1 MNTKSCRHSETIV
14 AYRLGLLS
22 DQEAREFEVHLKTCS
37 ACQQELK
44 IESAIEKELSIE
56 LQPGY
61 IEGGVLAHFRLH
73 QARDMR
79 SFWLYAFRM
88 IVYGVTAI
96 IIGFIFIPLIVKFP
110 IGRVFDLTGLSILAS
125 QMVASTYFALFI
137 IGLGYILIFISTLY
151 SFTHI
156 RR

>member
-1 MNTKSCRHSETIV
+1 MKSCRYSETIV

-22 DQEAREFEVHLKTCS
+22 GQETREFEAHLAACS
-37 ACQQELK
+37 VCQQELK
-44 IESAIEKELSIE
+44 IESTIEKELSIE

-61 IEGGVLAHFRLH
+61 IEGKVLAHIRLH

-96 IIGFIFIPLIVKFP
+96 IIGFIFIPHILKFP
-110 IGRVFDLTGLSILAS
+110 IGRVFDLTGLSILTS
-125 QMVASTYFALFI
+125 QMVTSTYFAFLI

-151 SFTHI
+151 SFARI

>member
-1 MNTKSCRHSETIV
+1 MKSCQHSEKIV
-14 AYRLGLLS
+14 AYRLGSLT
-22 DQEAREFEVHLKTCS
+22 DKETREFEVHLKTCS

-44 IESAIEKELSIE
+44 IESTIEKELSVE
-56 LQPGY
+56 LQPGF
-61 IEGGVLAHFRLH
+61 IEGKVLAHIKLY

-88 IVYGVTAI
+88 IVYGITAI
-96 IIGFIFIPLIVKFP
+96 IVGLIFIPLILKFP
-110 IGRVFDLTGLSILAS
+110 IDRVFDFIGLSTLTN
-125 QMVASTYFALFI
+125 QMVTSTNFALLL

-151 SFTHI
+151 SFAHI